1 MVLGLQDILDAPAT
15 VRQRWHLEG
24 AFEAV
29 ERHYDD
35 VLVYGSREVFDV
47 ATVRVA
53 CPDQQQAPVLRL
65 RLLVRSGDLAHPS
78 AAPIPARRP
87 DASLVVAMAGG
98 GADGQQLFETLVRAV
113 PQVLSSKNCVL
124 LVVTGPFLPAAERA
138 RLRELAKG
146 LPIVVRA
153 SVPDSLNYLNAA
165 DLVVAMAGYNTT
177 AEILSLGRR
186 ALLVP
191 RSGPSAEQ
199 RLRASSF
206 AARMGA
212 LAPARRA
219 HRRPSPTPWSRRS
232 TLSPASSTPPP
243 TCAAASEPS
252 STSWP
257 AGRTSCRS
265 PPTEAATSAG

>member
-1 MVLGLQDILDAPAT
+1 M
-15 VRQRWHLEG
+15 
-24 AFEAV
+24 
-29 ERHYDD
+29 
-35 VLVYGSREVFDV
+35 
-47 ATVRVA
+47 RVA

-165 DLVVAMAGYNTT
+165 DLVVAMAATT
-177 AEILSLGRR
+177 RRPRSSVSDGEPCSSPVGPERR
-186 ALLVP
+186 AAP
-191 RSGPSAEQ
+191 AGKQ
-199 RLRASSF
+199 LRR
-206 AARMGA
+206 ARMGA
-212 LAPARRA
+212 LAPARQA
-219 HRRPSPTPWSRRS
+219 HRRDPRRRRG
-232 TLSPASSTPPP
+232 PGA
-243 TCAAASEPS
+243 
-252 STSWP
+252 
-257 AGRTSCRS
+257 RR
-265 PPTEAATSAG
+265 